1 MHVIFLMFGVT
12 ALLLN
17 PRLEISAI
25 YLDPGVINIGLLGA
39 QVSLLLLLLWI
50 SIGKSKQLIK
60 QAAEEADLKTKAK
73 GLAMGSMTRNDIVVE
88 FTMRVIARV
97 KAKTDSQDLTDNPSF
112 DEPAVFEV
120 EDKRAEQ
127 ET

>member
-60 QAAEEADLKTKAK
+60 QAAEEAELKTKAK

-97 KAKTDSQDLTDNPSF
+97 TAKKDSQDLTDNPSF

>member
-60 QAAEEADLKTKAK
+60 QAAVEAELKTKAK
-73 GLAMGSMTRNDIVVE
+73 GLAMGSITRNDIVVE

-97 KAKTDSQDLTDNPSF
+97 RAKKDSQDLTDNPSF

>member
-1 MHVIFLMFGVT
+1 MFGVT

-60 QAAEEADLKTKAK
+60 QAAVEAELKTKAK
-73 GLAMGSMTRNDIVVE
+73 GLAMGSITRNDIVVE

-97 KAKTDSQDLTDNPSF
+97 RAKKDSQDLTDNPSF

>member
-60 QAAEEADLKTKAK
+60 QAAEEADLKTKTK

-97 KAKTDSQDLTDNPSF
+97 RAKTDSQDLTDNPSF

>member
-25 YLDPGVINIGLLGA
+25 YLDPDVINIGLLGA
-39 QVSLLLLLLWI
+39 QVFLLLLLLWI

-60 QAAEEADLKTKAK
+60 QAAEEAELKLKAK
-73 GLAMGSMTRNDIVVE
+73 GLGIGLIKSKSKLETAILFQNSGQPIVYY
-88 FTMRVIARV
+88 
-97 KAKTDSQDLTDNPSF
+97 
-112 DEPAVFEV
+112 
-120 EDKRAEQ
+120 
-127 ET
+127 

>member
-60 QAAEEADLKTKAK
+60 QAAVEAELNAKPK
-73 GLAMGSMTRNDIVVE
+73 GLAMGLMTRNDIVVE

-97 KAKTDSQDLTDNPSF
+97 RAKKDSQDLTDNPSF